1 MFCCACEFG
10 SQACARA
17 IPPDVSD
24 NGFLPPV
31 PHKLTSRSI
40 APQVTVSRFL
50 FQTRLS
56 SFMLQ
61 LLPAIDLLEGRCV
74 RLRQGN
80 YNDSTVFS
88 DDPVEMALRWRDAGA
103 ERLHLVDLD
112 GAKKGT
118 PVNQE
123 VVRRIIAAT
132 GLPCQLGGGIRSE
145 ESVRSTIEQTGVDR
159 VIIGTKALRE
169 PDWFAEICGR
179 FPNQLALGL
188 DARDSMVATDGWLE
202 VSKVSVTELAGK
214 FVDVPLAAVIYT
226 NIANDGMMQG
236 IDQQTLEDFRILAD
250 MGLPVIASG
259 GVTTMDDIANLKSIA
274 ASHPN
279 LIGAITGRAIY
290 EGTIDV
296 RETIAFLKA

>member
-1 MFCCACEFG
+1 
-10 SQACARA
+10 
-17 IPPDVSD
+17 
-24 NGFLPPV
+24 
-31 PHKLTSRSI
+31 
-40 APQVTVSRFL
+40 
-50 FQTRLS
+50 
-56 SFMLQ
+56 MLQ

-80 YNDSTVFS
+80 YDDSTVFS
-88 DDPVEMALRWRDAGA
+88 DDPVEMALRWRDEGA

-112 GAKKGT
+112 GAKAGK

-169 PDWFAEICGR
+169 PDWFAEICAR
-179 FPNQLALGL
+179 FPHQLALGL

-236 IDQQTLEDFRILAD
+236 IDQQTLEDFRLLAD

-259 GVTTMDDIANLKSIA
+259 GVTTMDDIAALKSIA

-296 RETIAFLKA
+296 REAIAFLKA